1 MTNVLEGVGSLP
13 YDEEVSNEV
22 GKMSQTNMCWCGID
36 VTYAIFMQ
44 QMTWRHQE
52 KFYRV
57 IHHMLIPQWFPCY
70 RGFKSSGRGYHGRW
84 HQYYEP
90 SVKVVEKSNRTGDLR
105 TNPVCNLR

>member
-1 MTNVLEGVGSLP
+1 MVEGNKNGKLVVGSVIALKHKESKWITNVLEGVGSLP

-22 GKMSQTNMCWCGID
+22 GKMSQTNMCWHGID

-57 IHHMLIPQWFPCY
+57 GGGIMVDGI
-70 RGFKSSGRGYHGRW
+70 
-84 HQYYEP
+84 
-90 SVKVVEKSNRTGDLR
+90 NIM
-105 TNPVCNLR
+105 NLVLKWWRNQIGLVI